1 MAVCPK
7 WDYISSPEAHVSRL
21 MRMESAVGE
30 AFAARSVCAV
40 AVEEQGRQVNRDNKK
55 TKYCFMDANLRKIFG
70 ISG

>member
-7 WDYISSPEAHVSRL
+7 REYISSPEAHVSRL

-30 AFAARSVCAV
+30 AFAAGSVCAV
-40 AVEEQGRQVNRDNKK
+40 VEEQSRQVNRDNKK